1 MSLLIV
7 GSIALDNVETPHGKV
22 IHSLGGS
29 AIFTSM
35 ASKNFC
41 KSSVVGIVGEDF
53 PKEHFELLNR
63 NEINTQDLKVVSGK
77 TFHWVGKYN
86 NLNKAETLDTQL
98 NVFADFDPQLCED
111 NKKCDYVFLGN
122 IDPVLQLR
130 VLKQIDNAKITAC
143 DTMNFWISDSRSKL
157 LEVIN
162 NVDILFINEDEIKM
176 LTDEQN
182 IFIAAKKTQ
191 EMGAKLIIVKRGEYG
206 AVAIMDEF
214 IFFTPIFPVEKV
226 IDPTGAGDSFAGGFM
241 GYLSQQDKFDEITI
255 KNAMIFGTVT
265 ASFNV
270 ESFSVDRLK
279 EISID
284 DILERKEMIEKSFK
298 MSSA

>member
-7 GSIALDNVETPHGKV
+7 GSIALDNIETPHGKV
-22 IHSLGGS
+22 VHSLGGS

-41 KSSVVGIVGEDF
+41 KSNIVGIVGEDF
-53 PKEHFELLNR
+53 PKEHFKLLAQ
-63 NEINTQDLKVVSGK
+63 NEINTKDLKMVSGK
-77 TFHWVGKYN
+77 TFHWSGKYN
-86 NLNKAETLDTQL
+86 DLNKAETLDTQL

-111 NKKCDYVFLGN
+111 NKNCDYLFLGN

-130 VLKQIDNAKITAC
+130 VLRQMDNAKITAC
-143 DTMNFWISDSRSKL
+143 DTMNFWITGAKANL

-162 NVDILFINEDEIKM
+162 SVDILFINEDELRM
-176 LTDEQN
+176 LTNIHN
-182 IFIAAKKTQ
+182 IFKAAQKAK
-191 EMGAKLIIVKRGEYG
+191 EMGPKLLVVKRGEYG
-206 AVAIMDEF
+206 SFAYSNDF
-214 IFFTPIFPVEKV
+214 IFFAPVYPVRNV

-241 GYLSQQDKFDEITI
+241 GYLASVGSFEETTI

-270 ESFSVDRLK
+270 ESFSIGRLK
-279 EISID
+279 EISMK
-284 DILERKEMIEKSFK
+284 DILARKKIISKSILF
-298 MSSA
+298 

>member
-7 GSIALDNVETPHGKV
+7 GSIALDNVETPYGKV
-22 IHSLGGS
+22 VHSLGGS

-53 PKEHFELLNR
+53 PKEHFELLAE

-98 NVFADFDPQLCED
+98 NVFADFNPQLCED
-111 NKKCDYVFLGN
+111 NKNCDYVFLGN

-130 VLKQIDNAKITAC
+130 VLKQIDNAKVTAC
-143 DTMNFWISDSRSKL
+143 DTMNFWISGSRSKL

-162 NVDILFINEDEIKM
+162 NVDILFINEDELRM
-176 LTDEQN
+176 LTNVQN
-182 IFIAAKKTQ
+182 IFEAAQKTK
-191 EMGAKLIIVKRGEYG
+191 EMGPKLIVVKRGEYG
-206 AVAIMDEF
+206 SFAYTDKF
-214 IFFTPIFPVEKV
+214 IFFAPVYPLKKV

-241 GYLSQQDKFDEITI
+241 GYLASVGNFNEITI
-255 KNAMIFGTVT
+255 KNAMIYGSVT

-270 ESFSVDRLK
+270 ESFSVDRLR
-279 EISID
+279 EINMN
-284 DILERKEMIEKSFK
+284 DILARKEMIEKSIK
-298 MSSA
+298 Y

>member
-7 GSIALDNVETPHGKV
+7 GSIALDNVETPFGKV
-22 IHSLGGS
+22 DHSLGGS

-41 KSSVVGIVGEDF
+41 KSNIVGIVGDDF
-53 PKEHFELLNR
+53 PKEHFELLAE
-63 NEINTQDLKVVSGK
+63 NEINTQDLMLVSGK
-77 TFHWVGKYN
+77 TFHWSGKYN
-86 NLNKAETLDTQL
+86 DFNKAETLDTQF
-98 NVFADFDPQLCED
+98 NVFANFDPQLCED
-111 NKKCDYVFLGN
+111 NKNCDYVFLGN

-130 VLKQIDNAKITAC
+130 VLKQMGNTKITAC
-143 DTMNFWISDSRSKL
+143 DTMNFWISGSRSKL

-162 NVDILFINEDEIKM
+162 NVDILFINEDELRM
-176 LTDEQN
+176 LTGIHN
-182 IFIAAKKTQ
+182 IFKAVQIAK
-191 EMGAKLIIVKRGEYG
+191 EMGPKLIVVKRGEYG
-206 AVAIMDEF
+206 SFAYSDEF
-214 IFFTPIFPVEKV
+214 IFFAPVFPIRKV

-241 GYLSQQDKFDEITI
+241 GYLASVGNFDEITI

-279 EISID
+279 KISID
-284 DILERKEMIEKSFK
+284 DILARKEIIERSIRF
-298 MSSA
+298 

>member
-7 GSIALDNVETPHGKV
+7 GSIALDNVETPFGKV

-41 KSSVVGIVGEDF
+41 KSNVVGIVGEDF
-53 PKEHFELLNR
+53 PKEHFELLAE
-63 NEINTQDLKVVSGK
+63 NEINTKDLMVVPGK
-77 TFHWVGKYN
+77 TFHWSGKYN
-86 NLNKAETLDTQL
+86 DLNKAETLDTQL

-111 NKKCDYVFLGN
+111 NKNCDYVFLGN

-130 VLKQIDNAKITAC
+130 VLKQIDNAQITAC
-143 DTMNFWISDSRSKL
+143 DTMNFWITGAKVDL
-157 LEVIN
+157 LKVIN
-162 NVDILFINEDEIKM
+162 NVDILFINEDELRM
-176 LTDEQN
+176 LTNTHN
-182 IFIAAKKTQ
+182 IFEAAQKAK
-191 EMGAKLIIVKRGEYG
+191 EMGPKLIVVKRGEYG
-206 AVAIMDEF
+206 SFAYSEEF
-214 IFFTPIFPVEKV
+214 IFFAPVYPVIKV
-226 IDPTGAGDSFAGGFM
+226 VDPTGAGDSFAGGFM
-241 GYLSQQDKFDEITI
+241 GYLASVGDFKKTTI

-279 EISID
+279 KISI
-284 DILERKEMIEKSFK
+284 EKVVR
-298 MSSA
+298 